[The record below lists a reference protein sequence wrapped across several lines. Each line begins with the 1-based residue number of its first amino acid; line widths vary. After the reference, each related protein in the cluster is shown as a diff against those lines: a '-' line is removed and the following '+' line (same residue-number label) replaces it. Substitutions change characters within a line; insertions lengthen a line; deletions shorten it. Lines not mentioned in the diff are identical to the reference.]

1 MNKLNVPILLI
12 IAVASLTGCKRSMS
26 EADVR
31 EFIDLAD
38 QKAQKRYAPEICE
51 LRGENFT
58 LKRSYQ
64 ALDKSYPPSDVEMD
78 RKLYCREAALFSKIR
93 QYKLERTSLD
103 IDVAED
109 GKTAKAIANYIET
122 LPYYEPDTMP
132 ATPDDFREFQIV
144 ESHDESVIGIEG
156 GDLVFLSTQAES
168 RQAEL
173 VLKSELKLPYD

>member
-1 MNKLNVPILLI
+1 VKKLNVPVLI
-12 IAVASLTGCKRSMS
+12 VIGVASLSGCKRSMD

-64 ALDKSYPPSDVEMD
+64 AIDERIPPTEIEID
-78 RKLYCREAALFSKIR
+78 RKLYCREAALFSKVR

-109 GKTAKAIANYIET
+109 GKTAKAIANYKET
-122 LPYYEPDTMP
+122 LPWYEPDTMP
-132 ATPDDFREFQIV
+132 VTPDDFREFQIV

-156 GDLVFLSTQAES
+156 GDLVFLSTEGQS

-173 VLKSELKLPYD
+173 VPKSQISLPYD